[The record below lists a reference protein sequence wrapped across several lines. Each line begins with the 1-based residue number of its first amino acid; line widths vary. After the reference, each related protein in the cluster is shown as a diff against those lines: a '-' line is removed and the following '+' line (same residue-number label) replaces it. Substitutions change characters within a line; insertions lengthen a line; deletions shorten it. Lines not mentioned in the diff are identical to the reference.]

1 MAAYMA
7 TLDRLRKIRRLR
19 AIAPGHGEVID
30 EPKARID
37 EYLKHRRDR
46 ERQVLALV
54 RRGPTRVKDIV
65 GTLYVGTPEPLV
77 PVAAKQVH
85 AHLKKL
91 RTEGKVT
98 GRDIRGLWIAT

>member
-1 MAAYMA
+1 M
-7 TLDRLRKIRRLR
+7 
-19 AIAPGHGEVID
+19 
-30 EPKARID
+30 
-37 EYLKHRRDR
+37 
-46 ERQVLALV
+46 

-98 GRDIRGLWIAT
+98 GRDIRGLWTAT